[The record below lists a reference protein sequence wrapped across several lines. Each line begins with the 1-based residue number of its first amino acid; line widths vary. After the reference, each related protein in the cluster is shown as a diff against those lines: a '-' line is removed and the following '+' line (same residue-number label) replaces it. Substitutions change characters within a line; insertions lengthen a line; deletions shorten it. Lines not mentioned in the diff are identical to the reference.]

1 MCVHSV
7 RMTVWH
13 LIARVCVCVYE
24 DERKECVREDGK
36 EAGCQDVE
44 TIVCSTM
51 KRSSRQESCGS
62 LNGGINIWG
71 QRAAV
76 RV

>member
-1 MCVHSV
+1 MCVCEEH
-7 RMTVWH
+7 
-13 LIARVCVCVYE
+13 E
-24 DERKECVREDGK
+24 ECVREDGK

-44 TIVCSTM
+44 SIVCPTM

-71 QRAAV
+71 QRAAACV
-76 RV
+76 CVCVF